1 MLIVLAI
8 ENNSSKVQVQV
19 WINEYECTQNKM
31 LKFQLEPKPKQNYSQ
46 NCNYKIW
53 LINVKPGAQLIN
65 KDK

>member
-46 NCNYKIW
+46 NCNYKTR
-53 LINVKPGAQLIN
+53 LINVKPSN
-65 KDK
+65 PVHN